1 MVTTQDFDNDFE
13 NKWCPGCG
21 NFGILDS
28 MKQAF
33 ANMGIAPHDVLLIS
47 GIGQAAKT
55 PHFLNCNVFH
65 TLHGRALPVATGAKI
80 ANHDLTI
87 VVNSGDG
94 DCYGEGGGHFMNA
107 VRRNVDITLI
117 VHNNQVYGLT
127 KGQASPTSP
136 MGFVTKTQK
145 NGVITEPFNPL
156 VIALNLGAGFVAR
169 GFSNNR
175 AHTARLIEEGI
186 RHRGISLIDIVQPC
200 VTYNKVNTHAW
211 YKKRVYDLFE
221 ADYVPDNMNNALTMA
236 REWEERIPIGIYYRE
251 EKPSFTDRM
260 PKLSSGSLLSMQY
273 DSSRMEQFLKV
284 K

>member
-1 MVTTQDFDNDFE
+1 MVTAADFDNDFE

-33 ANMGIAPHDVLLIS
+33 ANLDMAPNDVLLVS

-55 PHFLNCNVFH
+55 PHFLKCNVFH

-80 ANHDLTI
+80 ANHELTI

-107 VRRNVDITLI
+107 IRRNVDITLI

-136 MGFVTKTQK
+136 IGFVTQAQK

-156 VIALNLGAGFVAR
+156 TIALNLGAGFVAR

-175 AHTARLIEEGI
+175 QHTTRLIEEGI
-186 RHRGISLIDIVQPC
+186 RHKGISLIDIVQPC
-200 VTYNKVNTHAW
+200 ITYNRINTHGW

-221 ADYVPDNMNNALTMA
+221 QNYVPDNMENALAMA
-236 REWEERIPIGIYYRE
+236 SEWEERIPIGIYYRK
-251 EKPSFTDRM
+251 EKATFTDRM
-260 PKLSSGSLLSMQY
+260 QKLDSGTLVSMERDPAKMERHLSV
-273 DSSRMEQFLKV
+273 E
-284 K
+284 